1 MSRCVDHKVD
11 SAEDL
16 KQISINPNDGTSFLW
31 DLCSISNLFASKVDP
46 VETVVEKHGK
56 SKLPSK
62 TEQIYKA
69 NGAYIYKYW
78 HMLKDLHV
86 KIL

>member
-31 DLCSISNLFASKVDP
+31 DLCSISKLFASKVDP
-46 VETVVEKHGK
+46 VETVVENME
-56 SKLPSK
+56 SPSF
-62 TEQIYKA
+62 
-69 NGAYIYKYW
+69 
-78 HMLKDLHV
+78 LV
-86 KIL
+86 KQNKFTKQMAHISTSIGTC